1 MGKTFGEFLRS
12 LRENRH
18 LTLRQVEEHA
28 SVSNA
33 YLSQIERGERGI
45 PNFKVLRRLAKA
57 YGVSVTELV
66 EAADKETEGPRV
78 SLKSPS
84 PDVAFVSRGY
94 EKLSTENKEHLTA
107 FLQHLIQEEQRK
119 QSR

>member
-1 MGKTFGEFLRS
+1 MGEKFGQFLRK
-12 LRENRH
+12 LREDRD
-18 LTLRQVEEHA
+18 LTLRQVEGRV

-45 PNFKVLRRLAKA
+45 PNFKVLKKLAEA

-66 EAADKETEGPRV
+66 EAAEKESEGMSVR
-78 SLKSPS
+78 SEGSA

-94 EKLSTENKEHLTA
+94 EKLSKESKQNLTA
-107 FLQHLIQEEQRK
+107 FLQHLIHKEQRK
-119 QSR
+119 

>member
-1 MGKTFGEFLRS
+1 MEKKFGEFLRN
-12 LRENRH
+12 LRESRH
-18 LTLRQVEEHA
+18 LTLREVEERA

-45 PNFKVLRRLAKA
+45 PTLKVLKRLGEA

-66 EAADKETEGPRV
+66 KAAEKETEGRSSRLETPA
-78 SLKSPS
+78 

-94 EKLSTENKEHLTA
+94 EKLSKKRKEQLTA

-119 QSR
+119 